1 MINMVK
7 KKYVCIFPGLLNFH
21 LIKDVGLLPYTMGK
35 FFNYNSN
42 ILTYNNDDYSY
53 LDNELNGSFLNLI
66 YLEKKFNTETRDVIF
81 YLLKNSRSIDV
92 LQSFNLHDTLG
103 LFSFFFIY
111 KLLNRN
117 GKVYVK
123 LDADDLIISLLIGKK
138 GIYRYM
144 QNFMIKHL
152 VDLMSVESTK
162 SYEKLTE
169 SNTIPSDKLIHIP
182 NGIYIKSKVEIPEK
196 KNYILNVGHL
206 GTKTKATEILLEAF
220 SAIENLDD
228 WKLILVGSVDES
240 FKDYIDDYFKLNP
253 HLIDK
258 IIFKGYVSDRDEI
271 YRYYSESKIFCFPSR
286 SESFGIA
293 LIESAY
299 FGNYL
304 LTTDVGGAKDVLNV
318 TDYGEIIKMD
328 DSNYLAGRLQELI
341 SNPEKYEKDPNE
353 LMVKVND
360 KFNWAKLCEK
370 IDIRLNKK

>member
-53 LDNELNGSFLNLI
+53 LDNELNGNDLNLI
-66 YLEKKFNTETRDVIF
+66 YLEKKFNTETRDVIY
-81 YLLKNSRSIDV
+81 YLLKNSGSIDV

-152 VDLMSVESTK
+152 IDLMSVESTK
-162 SYEKLTE
+162 SYEKLTK
-169 SNTIPSDKLIHIP
+169 SNTIPSDKLIQIP
-182 NGIYIKSKVEIPEK
+182 NGIYIKSKIEIPK

-206 GTKTKATEILLEAF
+206 GTKAKATEILLEAF
-220 SAIENLDD
+220 SKVENLGD
-228 WKLILVGSVDES
+228 WKLILVGSIDES
-240 FKDYIDDYFKLNP
+240 FKAYIDDYFELNP

-258 IIFKGYVSDRDEI
+258 IIFKGYVTDRDEI

-304 LTTDVGGAKDVLNV
+304 LTTDVGGAKDVLNI

-328 DSNYLAGRLQELI
+328 DSNYLAGRLQDLI
-341 SNPEKYEKDPNE
+341 SNPEKYEQDPDE
-353 LMVKVND
+353 LMANVND
-360 KFNWAKLCEK
+360 KFNWVKLCKK
-370 IDIRLNKK
+370 IDKRLNNK

>member
-21 LIKDVGLLPYTMGK
+21 LIKDVGLIPYTMGK

-53 LDNELNGSFLNLI
+53 LDNELNGKYLNLI
-66 YLEKKFNTETRDVIF
+66 YLEKKFNTETRDVIS
-81 YLLKNSRSIDV
+81 YLLKNSRNIDV

-111 KLLNRN
+111 KILNRN

-123 LDADDLIISLLIGKK
+123 LDADDLIISLLVEKK

-144 QNFMIKHL
+144 QIFMIKHMI
-152 VDLMSVESTK
+152 DLMSVESSK

-169 SNTIPSDKLIHIP
+169 SNTIPSDKLIQIP
-182 NGIYIKSKVEIPEK
+182 NGIYIKSNIEIPEK

-206 GTKTKATEILLEAF
+206 GTKAKATEILLEAF
-220 SAIENLDD
+220 SKIEHLDD
-228 WKLILVGSVDES
+228 WKLILVGSIDES
-240 FKDYIDDYFKLNP
+240 
-253 HLIDK
+253 
-258 IIFKGYVSDRDEI
+258 FKGYVSDRDEI

-304 LTTDVGGAKDVLNV
+304 LTTDVGGAKDVLDV

-341 SNPEKYEKDPNE
+341 STPKKYEKDPLE
-353 LMVKVND
+353 LMAQVNN
-360 KFNWAKLCEK
+360 KFNWTKLCKK
-370 IDIRLNKK
+370 IDERLNR

>member
-1 MINMVK
+1 MVK
-7 KKYVCIFPGLLNFH
+7 KKYVCIFPGLLNYH
-21 LIKDVGLLPYTMGK
+21 LIKDVGSLPYTMGK

-42 ILTYNNDDYSY
+42 ILTYNNDNYSY
-53 LDNELNGSFLNLI
+53 LDNVLNGNHLNLI
-66 YLEKKFNTETRDVIF
+66 YLEKKFNTETRDVLY
-81 YLLKNSRSIDV
+81 YLLKNSRNIDV

-111 KLLNRN
+111 KILNRK

-123 LDADDLIISLLIGKK
+123 LDADDLIVSLLVEKK

-152 VDLMSVESTK
+152 IDVMSVESTK
-162 SYEKLTE
+162 SYKKLTE
-169 SNTIPSDKLIHIP
+169 SDTIPSDKLILIP
-182 NGIYIKSKVEIPEK
+182 NGISIKFKIEIPER

-206 GTKTKATEILLEAF
+206 GTKAKATEILLEAF
-220 SAIENLDD
+220 SKIENLYD
-228 WKLILVGSVDES
+228 WKLILIGSIDES
-240 FKDYIDDYFKLNP
+240 FKPYLDDYFKINP

-258 IIFKGYVSDRDEI
+258 IIFKGYVSNRDEI
-271 YRYYSESKIFCFPSR
+271 YKYYSKSKIFCFPSR

-304 LTTDVGGAKDVLNV
+304 LTTDVGGAKDVLDV
-318 TDYGEIIKMD
+318 TYYGEIIKMD

-341 SNPEKYEKDPNE
+341 SNPEKYEKDPYE
-353 LMVKVND
+353 LMALIND

-370 IDIRLNKK
+370 IDKRLNR

>member
-1 MINMVK
+1 MVK
-7 KKYVCIFPGLLNFH
+7 KKYVCIFPGLLNYH
-21 LIKDVGLLPYTMGK
+21 LIKDVGLLPYAMGK
-35 FFNYNSN
+35 FFKYNSN

-53 LDNELNGSFLNLI
+53 LDNELDGNYLNLI
-66 YLEKKFNTETRDVIF
+66 YLEKKFNTETRDVIS

-103 LFSFFFIY
+103 LFSFFLIY
-111 KLLNRN
+111 KILNRN

-123 LDADDLIISLLIGKK
+123 LDADDLIISLLVEKK

-144 QNFMIKHL
+144 QNFMIKHMI
-152 VDLMSVESTK
+152 DLMSVESSK

-169 SNTIPSDKLIHIP
+169 SNTIPSDKLIQIP
-182 NGIYIKSKVEIPEK
+182 NGIYINSNIEIPEK

-206 GTKTKATEILLEAF
+206 GTKAKATEILLDAF
-220 SAIENLDD
+220 SKIEDLDD
-228 WKLILVGSVDES
+228 WKLILVGSIDES
-240 FKDYIDDYFKLNP
+240 FKDYIDTYFKVNP

-304 LTTDVGGAKDVLNV
+304 LTTDVGGAKDVLDV

-341 SNPEKYEKDPNE
+341 SNPQKYEKDPNK
-353 LMVKVND
+353 LMAQVNN
-360 KFNWAKLCEK
+360 KFNWAKLCKK
-370 IDIRLNKK
+370 IDERLNR

>member
-1 MINMVK
+1 MVK
-7 KKYVCIFPGLLNFH
+7 KKYVCIFPGLQNFH

-53 LDNELNGSFLNLI
+53 LDNELDGNYLNLI
-66 YLEKKFNTETRDVIF
+66 YLEKKFNTETRDVIS
-81 YLLKNSRSIDV
+81 YLLKNSGSIDV

-111 KLLNRN
+111 KILNRN

-123 LDADDLIISLLIGKK
+123 LDADDLIISLLVEKK
-138 GIYRYM
+138 GIYGYM

-152 VDLMSVESTK
+152 IDLMSVESSK
-162 SYEKLTE
+162 SYEKLIE
-169 SNTIPSDKLIHIP
+169 SNTIPSDKLIQIP
-182 NGIYIKSKVEIPEK
+182 NGIYIKSNIEISEK

-206 GTKTKATEILLEAF
+206 GTKAKATEILLEAF
-220 SAIENLDD
+220 SKIGNLDN
-228 WKLILVGSVDES
+228 WKLILVGSIDES
-240 FKDYIDDYFKLNP
+240 FKDYIDDYFKVNP

-271 YRYYSESKIFCFPSR
+271 YRYYSESRIFCFPSR

-293 LIESAY
+293 IIESAY

-304 LTTDVGGAKDVLNV
+304 LTTDVGGAKDVLDV

-328 DSNYLAGRLQELI
+328 DSDYLAGRLQELI
-341 SNPEKYEKDPNE
+341 SNPEKYEKDPSE
-353 LMVKVND
+353 LMAQVND
-360 KFNWAKLCEK
+360 KFNWAKLCKK
-370 IDIRLNKK
+370 IDERLNR